1 MFSWA
6 EQPEMDSL
14 FNLLHSPSLKQ
25 AARIRVKIKLSEC
38 FSKFNQVEAYREIDE
53 ALALCDE
60 QKNEA
65 LKAEV
70 LGQLGVL
77 LYQNSL
83 YDSSIYTFKRVIA
96 ISEKEKLPAPMVHAY
111 MNIANN
117 YLDLTRFN
125 LALDYSI
132 RALNLCRKLP
142 DHERLEASILANIAF
157 VYSDQ
162 KQFDKAIAYLKYRLS
177 IVNKSGK
184 NEDERAV
191 AYLEVANAYQSAKE
205 NKFAKKYI
213 DSASNFL
220 VKCEDRY
227 TFYLFHQL
235 LGDIAFDDTL
245 YTLAEKH
252 FEQAIIEARKI
263 NYSLGLAYVLARSGE
278 NYMKIKKIPLAEAS
292 FKEAILLGQSM
303 RKYDVI
309 ASTEKELG
317 NLYLSK
323 GMALEAAKH
332 FKLHSE
338 YTDSIL
344 ENEKNTLTVE
354 MQTRFELQEKSFKLE
369 QVKMGKDQEIEI
381 QRIYIIVSI
390 VLAIIFMCFAVF
402 EFFRYRNK
410 KRVNHQLI
418 LLNEEILIQ
427 KDELHQQTLA
437 LSGLSK
443 EIEEKNRLLEHENE
457 EKSVQLVEYAFY
469 NAHGLRSSVSSI
481 MGLINIINHKFH
493 EQEEM
498 DRIIEMLGMSTKS
511 LDYMLTDFGKKLVA
525 HKYKGNVE

>member
-1 MFSWA
+1 
-6 EQPEMDSL
+6 
-14 FNLLHSPSLKQ
+14 
-25 AARIRVKIKLSEC
+25 
-38 FSKFNQVEAYREIDE
+38 
-53 ALALCDE
+53 
-60 QKNEA
+60 
-65 LKAEV
+65 
-70 LGQLGVL
+70 
-77 LYQNSL
+77 
-83 YDSSIYTFKRVIA
+83 
-96 ISEKEKLPAPMVHAY
+96 
-111 MNIANN
+111 
-117 YLDLTRFN
+117 
-125 LALDYSI
+125 
-132 RALNLCRKLP
+132 
-142 DHERLEASILANIAF
+142 
-157 VYSDQ
+157 
-162 KQFDKAIAYLKYRLS
+162 
-177 IVNKSGK
+177 
-184 NEDERAV
+184 
-191 AYLEVANAYQSAKE
+191 
-205 NKFAKKYI
+205 
-213 DSASNFL
+213 
-220 VKCEDRY
+220 
-227 TFYLFHQL
+227 L

-381 QRIYIIVSI
+381 QSIYIIVSI